1 MKDRMGMA
9 LPCPLAYFQRK
20 ETPMKNMNATQNPQH
35 TTIQTEV
42 KIGKTIF
49 RVTSVYKGAQQLDKV
64 LLDWAADKTLN
75 AS

>member
-1 MKDRMGMA
+1 
-9 LPCPLAYFQRK
+9 
-20 ETPMKNMNATQNPQH
+20 MKNINTSQNPQH
-35 TTIQTEV
+35 ITTQTEV

-49 RVTSVYKGAQQLDKV
+49 RVTSVYKGGQQLEKI